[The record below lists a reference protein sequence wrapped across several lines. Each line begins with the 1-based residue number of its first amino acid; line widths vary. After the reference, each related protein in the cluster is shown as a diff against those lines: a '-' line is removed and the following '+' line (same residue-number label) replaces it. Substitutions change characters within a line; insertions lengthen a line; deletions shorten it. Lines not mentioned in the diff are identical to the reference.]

1 MNTNTIIRAQLFE
14 YSNNPNIRG
23 NTASNKC
30 AIIVLEKIFTK
41 VNRGMKSLPLIF
53 TFGNP

>member
-23 NTASNKC
+23 NTGMYDTYKVIYKLSK
-30 AIIVLEKIFTK
+30 LEWQDERTDK
-41 VNRGMKSLPLIF
+41 
-53 TFGNP
+53 